1 MADDLMRIRDYKIY
15 LARHLGIA
23 MEEAGQLSPGAFL
36 EMVEEV
42 EYQRRLEQYPIIYRL
57 GQIMCIL
64 SNSKTTRRKPEQL
77 VGKQPE
83 REERRKMTKKK
94 VTYSVILG
102 DGESYG
108 LTILNANMM
117 EAVEDEYDKS
127 WGELFTNARVK
138 VMKSMLY
145 QMLKPNYPEITM
157 EKVGLLLN
165 TKVMPALGKI
175 ITDMSK

>member
-1 MADDLMRIRDYKIY
+1 MANGLMRIREYKIF
-15 LARHLGIA
+15 LSRHLRITL
-23 MEEAGQLSPGAFL
+23 EEAGQLSPGDFL
-36 EMVEEV
+36 EMVREV
-42 EYQRRLEQYPIIYRL
+42 EHQRRLEQYPIIYRL

-77 VGKQPE
+77 VGRQPE

-94 VTYSVILG
+94 GFYSVVLG
-102 DGESYG
+102 DGEVYE
-108 LTILNANMM
+108 LAILNANMM
-117 EAVEDEYDKS
+117 EALEDEYDKS

-138 VMKSMLY
+138 VMKSMLH